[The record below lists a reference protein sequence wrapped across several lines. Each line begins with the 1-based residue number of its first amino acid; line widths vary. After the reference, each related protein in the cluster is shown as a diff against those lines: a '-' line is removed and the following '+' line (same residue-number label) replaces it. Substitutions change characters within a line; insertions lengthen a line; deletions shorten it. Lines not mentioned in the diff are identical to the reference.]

1 MVPTPIQMMT
11 IPTLVLLTPMATP
24 SWYLAMMAVAL
35 SLKIEVTMA
44 VMATRL
50 SRIWLKPFR

>member
-1 MVPTPIQMMT
+1 MVTTPIQMMT
-11 IPTLVLLTPMATP
+11 IPILVLLTLMATP

-35 SLKIEVTMA
+35 NLKIEVTMV
-44 VMATRL
+44 VMAARL